1 MTKHIGDIDLPNT
14 SLHYDLLGNAED
26 GYCIEITSCKFERA
40 CGFISSDLRFA
51 EKCVKLLYEGMAFP
65 CNLKDYLEDF
75 IPIDFPVGFDYTVD
89 DPFQK
94 SPFFDG

>member
-65 CNLKDYLEDF
+65 CTLKDYLEDF
-75 IPIDFPVGFDYTVD
+75 KFDNHSY
-89 DPFQK
+89 
-94 SPFFDG
+94 